1 MKRMLILL
9 IVVVLLFAA
18 GCGPAAEPIPAPKGE
33 AFEPQKP
40 AEETKAET
48 PGQEEPIEQK
58 EPEEQEEQKEPEEQE
73 EQKEPEEQE
82 EPQALE
88 MAGQEELPAEE
99 APEEAAPET
108 PQEEA
113 EPEAPAAEE
122 TDPSYLEKIA
132 WADQSV
138 FAEPSYDS
146 VFVGTV
152 ELAGT
157 YTIVE
162 EAYDE
167 EGNLWGKLKS
177 GIGWI
182 DLTALG
188 ADVPVLAGLMDER
201 VLEQPHHI
209 AIVDDS
215 EYMEYLVFRAT
226 ETLTD
231 VRLTMLML
239 SESGYTED
247 STLHT
252 IPEMTLEK
260 PLVAEVVFYG
270 DFTTYGLTFTDE
282 SGTERYFALYISGRN
297 GAPVLQEFEP

>member
-1 MKRMLILL
+1 MKKQVM
-9 IVVVLLFAA
+9 VVLVLLFCAVLLT
-18 GCGPAAEPIPAPKGE
+18 GCRTEPQLPEPPEKEQIAAAETEEKKAPEVSEEETPAP
-33 AFEPQKP
+33 
-40 AEETKAET
+40 
-48 PGQEEPIEQK
+48 
-58 EPEEQEEQKEPEEQE
+58 
-73 EQKEPEEQE
+73 
-82 EPQALE
+82 
-88 MAGQEELPAEE
+88 
-99 APEEAAPET
+99 APET
-108 PQEEA
+108 VPEDQ
-113 EPEAPAAEE
+113 PVQDEAPASEQTE
-122 TDPSYLEKIA
+122 NLPYTIRLSGLISIFDQPTY
-132 WADQSV
+132 DGCYVQSV
-138 FAEPSYDS
+138 GEDG
-146 VFVGTV
+146 V
-152 ELAGT
+152 

-162 EAYDE
+162 EEPDE